1 MKNKNSVMAPRT
13 RRAIT
18 AVALAVSVLL
28 TVVGC
33 AGGQFDAGN
42 SQPHPSSRQSANSA
56 QSTSDSAHSE
66 KVPSTA
72 AQRPVRLEIPSISVD
87 TDIIDLGLD
96 TDGTLEVPP
105 DGKAAGWYT
114 GAPAPGEVGPAI
126 IAGHVDWE
134 GTDGVFFD
142 LRNLE
147 PGADIIVTRADG
159 SRTVFTA
166 TSIEHFP
173 KDDFPTDVVYGDLDH
188 PGLRIIT
195 CGGSFDET
203 ARSYTDNIIAFADIV

>member
-1 MKNKNSVMAPRT
+1 MKNKKSVMAPRT

-18 AVALAVSVLL
+18 AVALAVSALL

-134 GTDGVFFD
+134 GVDGVFFD

-147 PGADIIVTRADG
+147 PGADIIVTREDG
-159 SRTVFTA
+159 SRAVFTA

-173 KDDFPTDVVYGDLDH
+173 KENFPTDVVYGDLDH

-203 ARSYTDNIIAFADIV
+203 ARSYNDNIIAFADIV